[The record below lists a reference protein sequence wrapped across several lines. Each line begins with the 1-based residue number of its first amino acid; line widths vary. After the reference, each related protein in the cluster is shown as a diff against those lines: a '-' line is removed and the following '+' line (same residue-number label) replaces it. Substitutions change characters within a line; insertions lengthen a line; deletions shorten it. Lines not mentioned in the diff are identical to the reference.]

1 MQSNLF
7 NRSVQYS
14 EVSNDSGVIPLLV
27 YLS

>member
-7 NRSVQYS
+7 NRSVRYL